1 MKLLHDLF
9 RLPRAGVAA
18 ASGRRLTIPRDF
30 SVTVPAP
37 LAGPVIVEQA
47 TVVELPVARAGRRE
61 PASFL
66 RTPRHRRLISGR

>member
-1 MKLLHDLF
+1 MKLLHDFF

-18 ASGRRLTIPRDF
+18 VSGRRLTIPRDF

-37 LAGPVIVEQA
+37 LAGPIFVEQA

-61 PASFL
+61 PASFP
-66 RTPRHRRLISGR
+66 RTPRQRRVASGR

>member
-9 RLPRAGVAA
+9 RLRPAGVARA
-18 ASGRRLTIPRDF
+18 ADRRSMIPRDF

-37 LAGPVIVEQA
+37 LAGGRIEPSTIVA
-47 TVVELPVARAGRRE
+47 LPDTRSVRRE

-66 RTPRHRRLISGR
+66 KTTRRLRWVSGR